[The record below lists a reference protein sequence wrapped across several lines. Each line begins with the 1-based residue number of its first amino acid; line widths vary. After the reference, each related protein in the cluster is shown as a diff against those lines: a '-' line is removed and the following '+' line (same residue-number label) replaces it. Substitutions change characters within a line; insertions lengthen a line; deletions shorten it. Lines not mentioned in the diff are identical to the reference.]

1 MQYNKTSS
9 GKPFLKRENFSHVL
23 KGENFSHD
31 FFESGNYRGCR
42 FEDCNFSFTIFVRY
56 NFSNAEFIR
65 CNFHGARFSN
75 CNFRGTR
82 LYDCNFRDA
91 LFENIK
97 TNESTRMGIP
107 MTCPDTGS
115 FIGWKAGRNYII
127 KLEIPEDAER
137 SSSNSRKCRCS
148 KAKVLEIQSLTDET
162 ILHGE
167 DVSFR
172 GGLIYRVG
180 EMVYPDEWD
189 PNRWNE
195 CSHGIHFFLTK
206 EEALYWQFAG
216 CRMRA
221 Y

>member
-9 GKPFLKRENFSHVL
+9 GKPFLR
-23 KGENFSHD
+23 GENYSHD
-31 FFESGNYRGCR
+31 FFENGNYCDWY
-42 FEDCNFSFTIFVRY
+42 FDDCNFSFTIFVRC
-56 NFSNAEFIR
+56 NFSNANFVG

-82 LYDCNFRDA
+82 SYDDCNFRDA
-91 LFENIK
+91 LFDNIE

-127 KLEIPEDAER
+127 KLGIPEDAER

-148 KAKVLEIQSLTDET
+148 KAKVLNIQSLTDET
-162 ILHGE
+162 ILHDE
-167 DVSFR
+167 DVSYR
-172 GGLIYRVG
+172 VGGLIYRVG

-195 CSHGIHFFLTK
+195 CSHGIHFFLTR
-206 EEALYWQFAG
+206 EEALHWRFAG
-216 CRMRA
+216 NPMKA

>member
-1 MQYNKTSS
+1 
-9 GKPFLKRENFSHVL
+9 
-23 KGENFSHD
+23 
-31 FFESGNYRGCR
+31 
-42 FEDCNFSFTIFVRY
+42 
-56 NFSNAEFIR
+56 
-65 CNFHGARFSN
+65 
-75 CNFRGTR
+75 
-82 LYDCNFRDA
+82 
-91 LFENIK
+91 
-97 TNESTRMGIP
+97 

-115 FIGWKAGRNYII
+115 FIGWKIGKHSII

-162 ILHGE
+162 ILHDE
-167 DVSFR
+167 DMSDI

-206 EEALYWQFAG
+206 EEALYWRFAG
-216 CRMRA
+216 NPMRA

>member
-1 MQYNKTSS
+1 MQNNKASS
-9 GKPFLKRENFSHVL
+9 GKPFLRGK
-23 KGENFSHD
+23 NFSHD
-31 FFESGNYRGCR
+31 FFENGNYYDYR
-42 FEDCNFSFTIFVRY
+42 FNDCNFSYTIFVRC
-56 NFSNAEFIR
+56 NFSNAGFVG
-65 CNFHGARFSN
+65 CNFHNARFSN
-75 CNFRGTR
+75 CDFRGAG
-82 LYDCNFRDA
+82 LYDDCNFRDA
-91 LFENIK
+91 LFDNIE
-97 TNESTRMGIP
+97 TNEFTRMGIP

-162 ILHGE
+162 ILHDE
-167 DVSFR
+167 DMSFR

-206 EEALYWQFAG
+206 EEALYWRFAG
-216 CRMRA
+216 NPMRA